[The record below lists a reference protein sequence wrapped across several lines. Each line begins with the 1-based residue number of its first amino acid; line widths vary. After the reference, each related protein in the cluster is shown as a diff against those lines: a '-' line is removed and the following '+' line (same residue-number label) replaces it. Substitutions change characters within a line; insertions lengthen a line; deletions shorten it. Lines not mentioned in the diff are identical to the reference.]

1 VPPGYRP
8 PPANLLRTLRPPPA
22 AGPYRHRQSWWL
34 FRWHPQCQHPQYQRR
49 RHLRALLPPAHRPVA
64 LSLALALL
72 LSLALTVTPQATRA
86 QSTPAAAALAR
97 IAADQL
103 IAARGALEAASTARD
118 RVRALTATVKAYE
131 AGLEAMRDGLRRAAI
146 RDTAIEQEFAAENAR
161 LSELLAVL
169 MTIEAQ
175 PDGLS
180 LLHPD
185 GPLGTARAAMMLA
198 DVTPAFM
205 GEVSALQGRL
215 QELAQLRQL
224 QQQSLQQLAEGL
236 TGAQQARTALSQAI
250 SERTDLPRRFLSR
263 PGQLEQVVSSTDTL
277 ENFARSLAIL
287 DEANAVDPLPDLAA
301 ARGTLPLPVRGR
313 LLRRFDEPD
322 AAGIRRP
329 GLLIASR
336 PRALVTV
343 PWPATLRFAGPL
355 LDYGNVVI
363 LEPGNDVLL
372 VLAGLQQLYGRVGE
386 VLPAGTAV
394 GLMGGSPPTSDG
406 ILSASGDQTGS
417 ARTETLYIEIRQGG
431 RAIDPAPWFA
441 IEKE

>member
-1 VPPGYRP
+1 MARQC
-8 PPANLLRTLRPPPA
+8 ALLRLTALRRRATTAWLQRRLVPYPHTRHAPAARRCAPLRPSLTLA
-22 AGPYRHRQSWWL
+22 LTL
-34 FRWHPQCQHPQYQRR
+34 F
-49 RHLRALLPPAHRPVA
+49 
-64 LSLALALL
+64 LSLALS
-72 LSLALTVTPQATRA
+72 LSPQVTRA
-86 QSTPAAAALAR
+86 QSAPAAAALAR
-97 IAADQL
+97 VAADQL
-103 IAARGALEAASTARD
+103 TAARGALEAAATARD
-118 RVRALTATVKAYE
+118 RVRALTQVVKAYE

-146 RDTAIEQEFAAENAR
+146 RDSAIETEFAAENAR

-175 PDGLS
+175 PDGLA

-198 DVTPAFM
+198 EVTPAFM
-205 GEVSALQGRL
+205 DEVSALQKRV
-215 QELAQLRQL
+215 QELAALRLL
-224 QQQSLQQLAEGL
+224 QQQSLQQLAAGL
-236 TGAQQARTALSQAI
+236 TGAQKARTALSQAI

-263 PGQLEQVVSSTDTL
+263 PGQLEQVVSSADTL

-287 DEANAVDPLPDLAA
+287 DEANAVDALPDLAA
-301 ARGTLPLPVRGR
+301 ARGTLPLPVRGT

-336 PRALVTV
+336 PRAMVTV

-372 VLAGLQQLYGRVGE
+372 VLAGLQQIFGRVGE

-406 ILSASGDQTGS
+406 ILSASADQTGS
-417 ARTETLYIEIRQGG
+417 VRTETLYIEIRQSG